1 MTKLCMFDLDGT
13 LTDTLESLA
22 YSVDQTLKEM
32 GLSEIT
38 KEQLK
43 SFVGNGARYL
53 IDRSIRAA
61 GDEDGERLD
70 EAMEIYGRIFD
81 ENCTYHVTPYNG
93 IADML
98 SELRRR
104 GIRLAVLSNKPHRQA
119 VKVVRTIFGRDAF
132 DVVQGQQA
140 GIARKP
146 APDVIYA
153 ALDRLSVSKEECLYA
168 GDSEVDIATGR
179 NAGVK
184 TVSVAWGF
192 RTEEEL
198 RESGAALLI
207 HEPGE
212 LIGCL
217 K

>member
-1 MTKLCMFDLDGT
+1 MTKLCIFDLDGT
-13 LTDTLESLA
+13 LTDTIESLT
-22 YSVDQTLKEM
+22 YSVDKTLKEM

-38 KEQLK
+38 REQCQ

-53 IDRSIRAA
+53 MDKSIRAA

-70 EAMEIYGRIFD
+70 EAMEVYGRIFD
-81 ENCTYHVTPYNG
+81 ENCTYHVTPYDG
-93 IADML
+93 IVDIL
-98 SELRRR
+98 SELHKRE
-104 GIRLAVLSNKPHRQA
+104 IRLAVLSNKPHRQT
-119 VKVVRTIFGRDAF
+119 VKVAETIFGKDTF
-132 DVVQGQQA
+132 DVVQGQQE
-140 GIARKP
+140 GIKRKP
-146 APDVIYA
+146 APDGIYA
-153 ALDRLSVSKEECLYA
+153 VLDQLSVSKEECLYV
-168 GDSEVDIATGR
+168 GDSEVDIATGK

-198 RESGAALLI
+198 KESGASLLI

-212 LIGCL
+212 LIDCL

>member
-1 MTKLCMFDLDGT
+1 
-13 LTDTLESLA
+13 
-22 YSVDQTLKEM
+22 M

-38 KEQLK
+38 REQCQ

-53 IDRSIRAA
+53 MDKSIRAA

-70 EAMEIYGRIFD
+70 EAMEVYGRIFD
-81 ENCTYHVTPYNG
+81 ENCTYHVTPYDG
-93 IADML
+93 IVDIL
-98 SELRRR
+98 SELHKRE
-104 GIRLAVLSNKPHRQA
+104 IRLAVLSNKPHRQT
-119 VKVVRTIFGRDAF
+119 VKVAETIFGKDTF
-132 DVVQGQQA
+132 DVVQGQQE
-140 GIARKP
+140 GIKRKP
-146 APDVIYA
+146 APDGIYA
-153 ALDRLSVSKEECLYA
+153 VLDQLSVSKEECLYV
-168 GDSEVDIATGR
+168 GDSEVDIATGK

-198 RESGAALLI
+198 KESGASLLI

-212 LIGCL
+212 LIDCL